1 MSSSWDPRIFEEK
14 RGLSFYGSFALPP
27 PNPKLPS
34 AGPPHPAPRWKP
46 PWPSPACLA
55 PQARTSCGQ
64 PRLLLSPIPT
74 CHPLTQPPLPALQSW
89 GTQAKHL
96 LTASPPSSHPPPAKS
111 PRCFSPRPAP
121 CPLRVVTTSKAG
133 QTSPVQAPRGSPLK
147 SRRQREDGAMPSPSL
162 QKLPQLTPG
171 CADCLLRPR
180 QSHIP
185 AALPQPT
192 RPSLRTIL

>member
-1 MSSSWDPRIFEEK
+1 MFSSWDPGFLRRKEVYH
-14 RGLSFYGSFALPP
+14 LMAALPSQAPQCRAAQPCPQVEAALAEPCLPRPPGSDLLRSAQAPSVTNPHLPPAHTATAPSPPVLGHTGKTP
-27 PNPKLPS
+27 PNGFPT
-34 AGPPHPAPRWKP
+34 
-46 PWPSPACLA
+46 
-55 PQARTSCGQ
+55 PQ
-64 PRLLLSPIPT
+64 
-74 CHPLTQPPLPALQSW
+74 
-89 GTQAKHL
+89 
-96 LTASPPSSHPPPAKS
+96 PPPAKS

-121 CPLRVVTTSKAG
+121 CPPRVVTTSKAG
-133 QTSPVQAPRGSPLK
+133 QTSPVRAPRGSPLT

-192 RPSLRTIL
+192 RPTLRTIL